1 VEILVGALS
10 AVLGALV
17 GGVVTYLT
25 TRSKLRLELAHA
37 YDQAVREKRLAR
49 YQRLFHLSE
58 AIPRYWRPGEEPS
71 RERLLEICEEFHG
84 WYFDEDAGGL
94 YLTPRAMD
102 VYMRLQTAL
111 ATACRGDAV
120 AATPERTSGA
130 SMSPDE
136 SREIRDLADTLR
148 HQLAQDVGT
157 SSPPRLRL
165 TRLDPAPP
173 PPHDR

>member
-10 AVLGALV
+10 AALGALL
-17 GGVVTYLT
+17 GGAVTYLT

-49 YQRLFHLSE
+49 YQRLFHLSQV
-58 AIPRYWRPGEEPS
+58 IPRYWRPGEEPS
-71 RERLLEICEEFHG
+71 REQLLEICEKFHD
-84 WYFDEDAGGL
+84 WYFDDDAGGL
-94 YLTPRAMD
+94 FLTPQAMD

-111 ATACRGDAV
+111 ATAGRGNSVAPDLDDA
-120 AATPERTSGA
+120 GA
-130 SMSPDE
+130 SLSPDE
-136 SREIRDLADTLR
+136 SQEIRDLADALR

-157 SSPPRLRL
+157 SSPPRLKL

-173 PPHDR
+173 PPRGL

>member
-1 VEILVGALS
+1 M
-10 AVLGALV
+10 
-17 GGVVTYLT
+17 TYLT

-49 YQRLFHLSE
+49 YQRLFHLSQV
-58 AIPRYWRPGEEPS
+58 IPRYWIPGEEPS
-71 RERLLEICEEFHG
+71 RERLLEICEEFHD
-84 WYFDEDAGGL
+84 WYFDDDAGGL
-94 YLTPRAMD
+94 FLTPRAMD

-111 ATACRGDAV
+111 ATAGRGNAV
-120 AATPERTSGA
+120 ATGPDQNSGA

-136 SREIRDLADTLR
+136 SQKIRDLADALR

-157 SSPPRLRL
+157 SSPPRLKL

-173 PPHDR
+173 PPHGL

>member
-1 VEILVGALS
+1 MEILVGALS

-58 AIPRYWRPGEEPS
+58 AIPRYWKPGEEPS

-102 VYMRLQTAL
+102 VYMRLQNAL
-111 ATACRGDAV
+111 ATACHGDD
-120 AATPERTSGA
+120 AAGHTSEA
-130 SMSPDE
+130 PMSPDE

-173 PPHDR
+173 PPRGR